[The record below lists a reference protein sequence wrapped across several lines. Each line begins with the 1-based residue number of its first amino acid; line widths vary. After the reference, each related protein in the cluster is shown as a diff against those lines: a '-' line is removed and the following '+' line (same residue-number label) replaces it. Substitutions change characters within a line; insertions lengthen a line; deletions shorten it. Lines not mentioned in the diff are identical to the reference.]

1 MTHIKEALRILLM
14 PNRIIH
20 PSLRKTAKMLVSM
33 TEAQRSGLERLA
45 LALGCT
51 LSEAMRRALTEALE
65 NRGLDST
72 TVEN

>member
-1 MTHIKEALRILLM
+1 
-14 PNRIIH
+14 
-20 PSLRKTAKMLVSM
+20 MLVSM
-33 TEAQRSGLERLA
+33 TEAQRAGLERLA

>member
-45 LALGCT
+45 LSLGCT

>member
-1 MTHIKEALRILLM
+1 
-14 PNRIIH
+14 
-20 PSLRKTAKMLVSM
+20 MLVSM

-45 LALGCT
+45 LSLGCT
-51 LSEAMRRALTEALE
+51 LSEAMRRALSEALE

>member
-1 MTHIKEALRILLM
+1 MT

-33 TEAQRSGLERLA
+33 TEAQRAGLERLA